1 MVGPDFESEASFT
14 SPAETHT
21 FDGILLDM
29 DGTIV
34 NSTDAIVKH
43 WHKIGKELG
52 IDPSVILETS
62 HGRRST
68 DTLAIYDQSKANW
81 EYVSHIEGLIPKEYG
96 ADAVEI
102 PGARSLLASLEH
114 INARWAI
121 VTSGTR
127 PLVTG
132 WLDVMRLSHP
142 QNLVVAED
150 VSAGKP
156 APDCYRLGID
166 RLGLTAEEP
175 RAAVL
180 VIEDSP
186 AGILAGKAAGC
197 QVIGL
202 ATTHSIEQ
210 ICQSGAD
217 WIVKDLRSV
226 TLLSKVVGVHGQ
238 IQIEIRHAL
247 QR

>member
-1 MVGPDFESEASFT
+1 
-14 SPAETHT
+14 
-21 FDGILLDM
+21 M

-34 NSTDAIVKH
+34 DSTAAITKH

-52 IDPSVILETS
+52 VDPLVILKTS
-62 HGRRST
+62 HGRRSIE
-68 DTLAIYDQSKANW
+68 TLALYDPNPAFAELW
-81 EYVSHIEGLIPKEYG
+81 ADVSHIEGLIPKEYG

-114 INARWAI
+114 IDAPWAI

-132 WLDVMRLSHP
+132 WLDVMGITHP
-142 QNLVVAED
+142 KKLVVAED

-156 APDCYRLGID
+156 APDCYRLGVD
-166 RLGLTAEEP
+166 RLDLTTEKTQAEI
-175 RAAVL
+175 L

-202 ATTHSIEQ
+202 VTTHSIEELRE
-210 ICQSGAD
+210 SGAD
-217 WIVKDLRSV
+217 WIVQDLRSV
-226 TLLSKVVGVHGQ
+226 TLASESVTVEGQ
-238 IQIEIRHAL
+238 IQIEIRNAL
-247 QR
+247 QC

>member
-1 MVGPDFESEASFT
+1 M
-14 SPAETHT
+14 
-21 FDGILLDM
+21 
-29 DGTIV
+29 
-34 NSTDAIVKH
+34 
-43 WHKIGKELG
+43 
-52 IDPSVILETS
+52 
-62 HGRRST
+62 R
-68 DTLAIYDQSKANW
+68 Y
-81 EYVSHIEGLIPKEYG
+81 IEGLIPKEYA

-102 PGARSLLASLEH
+102 PGARSLLVSLESY

-121 VTSGTR
+121 VTSATR

-132 WLDVMRLSHP
+132 WLNVMRLPRP
-142 QNLVVAED
+142 QNLVGAED

-166 RLGLTAEEP
+166 RLGLAAEET
-175 RAAVL
+175 RVL

-210 ICQSGAD
+210 VRESGAD
-217 WIVKDLRSV
+217 WIVQDLRSV
-226 TLLSKVVGVHGQ
+226 TLSSVGMDGEV
-238 IQIEIRHAL
+238 QIEICHAL

>member
-1 MVGPDFESEASFT
+1 MVGLNSGTGGTFT
-14 SPAETHT
+14 APAETHT
-21 FDGILLDM
+21 FNGILFDM

-43 WHKIGKELG
+43 WH
-52 IDPSVILETS
+52 
-62 HGRRST
+62 
-68 DTLAIYDQSKANW
+68 
-81 EYVSHIEGLIPKEYG
+81 KEYG

-114 INARWAI
+114 IKALWAI

-132 WLDVMRLSHP
+132 WLDVMKLSHP
-142 QNLVVAED
+142 QHLVVAED

-156 APDCYRLGID
+156 APDCYRLGMD
-166 RLGLTAEEP
+166 RLGLVAEER

-197 QVIGL
+197 RVIGL

-210 ICQSGAD
+210 LRESGAD
-217 WIVKDLRSV
+217 WIVQDLRSV
-226 TLLSKVVGVHGQ
+226 TLTSGCVGVHGT
-238 IQIEIRHAL
+238 IQIDIRHAL
-247 QR
+247 ER

>member
-1 MVGPDFESEASFT
+1 MVGSDSGTGGTFT
-14 SPAETHT
+14 APAETHT
-21 FDGILLDM
+21 FNGILFDM
-29 DGTIV
+29 DGTII

-52 IDPSVILETS
+52 VDPSVILQTS
-62 HGRRST
+62 HGRRSI
-68 DTLAIYDQSKANW
+68 DTLALYDQSKANLN
-81 EYVSHIEGLIPKEYG
+81 YVSYIEGLIPREYG

-114 INARWAI
+114 IKAPWAI

-132 WLDVMRLSHP
+132 WLDVMKLSHP
-142 QNLVVAED
+142 QHLVVAED

-156 APDCYRLGID
+156 APDCYRLGMD
-166 RLGLTAEEP
+166 RLGLAAEER

-197 QVIGL
+197 RVIGL

-210 ICQSGAD
+210 LRKSGAD
-217 WIVKDLRSV
+217 WIVQDLRSV
-226 TLLSKVVGVHGQ
+226 ALTSECVGVHGT
-238 IQIEIRHAL
+238 IQVEIRHAL
-247 QR
+247 ER

>member
-1 MVGPDFESEASFT
+1 MNEPLSESEGTFT
-14 SPAETHT
+14 GPAETHT
-21 FDGILLDM
+21 FDGILFDM

-34 NSTDAIVKH
+34 NSTDAITKH

-52 IDPSVILETS
+52 VDPAVILETS
-62 HGRRST
+62 HGRRSI
-68 DTLAIYDQSKANW
+68 DTLALYDQGKANW
-81 EYVSHIEGLIPKEYG
+81 DYVSHIEGLIPKEYG

-114 INARWAI
+114 VNARWAI

-132 WLDVMRLSHP
+132 WLDVMRLAHP
-142 QNLVVAED
+142 RNLVVAED

-156 APDCYRLGID
+156 APDCYRLGLD
-166 RLGLTAEEP
+166 RLGLTAEGSRP
-175 RAAVL
+175 SVL

-202 ATTHSIEQ
+202 ATTHSIERIQ
-210 ICQSGAD
+210 QSGAD
-217 WIVKDLRSV
+217 WIVQDLRSV
-226 TLLSKVVGVHGQ
+226 TLLSKVVGAHGQ
-238 IQIEIRHAL
+238 IQLEIRHAL

>member
-1 MVGPDFESEASFT
+1 
-14 SPAETHT
+14 
-21 FDGILLDM
+21 M

-34 NSTDAIVKH
+34 DSTDALIKH

-52 IDPSVILETS
+52 VDPSVILHTS
-62 HGRRST
+62 HGRRSI
-68 DTLAIYDQSKANW
+68 DILALYDKDKANW
-81 EYVSHIEGLIPKEYG
+81 DYVSYVEGLIPREYG

-102 PGARSLLASLEH
+102 PGARSLLASLDH
-114 INARWAI
+114 VNASWAI

-127 PLVTG
+127 PLVEG
-132 WLDVMRLSHP
+132 WLDVMGLSHP
-142 QNLVVAED
+142 KNLVVAED

-166 RLGLTAEEP
+166 RLGLIAEKGRGE
-175 RAAVL
+175 VL

-186 AGILAGKAAGC
+186 AGVLAGKAAGC

-210 ICQSGAD
+210 LRRSGAD
-217 WIVKDLRSV
+217 WIVEDLRSV
-226 TLLSKVVGVHGQ
+226 VLMGLDTDGT
-238 IQIEIRHAL
+238 IQIEIRDAL
-247 QR
+247 EL

>member
-1 MVGPDFESEASFT
+1 
-14 SPAETHT
+14 
-21 FDGILLDM
+21 M

-34 NSTDAIVKH
+34 DSTDAIAKH

-52 IDPSVILETS
+52 VDPSVILHTS
-62 HGRRST
+62 HGRRSI
-68 DTLAIYDQSKANW
+68 DTLALYDKSKANW
-81 EYVSHIEGLIPKEYG
+81 DYVTHIEALIPREYG

-102 PGARSLLASLEH
+102 PGARSLLAALEH
-114 INARWAI
+114 VNAPWAI

-132 WLDVMRLSHP
+132 WLDVMGLSHP
-142 QNLVVAED
+142 KNLVVAED

-156 APDCYRLGID
+156 APECYRLGID
-166 RLGLTAEEP
+166 RLGLDAEQGWGE
-175 RAAVL
+175 VL

-186 AGILAGKAAGC
+186 AGVLAGKAAGC

-202 ATTHSIEQ
+202 STTHSIERLRG
-210 ICQSGAD
+210 SGAD

-226 TLLSKVVGVHGQ
+226 VFVGQGADGT
-238 IQIEIRHAL
+238 IQIEVRNAL
-247 QR
+247 EL